1 MDRLRLEPKVP
12 RTIAVA
18 AVHGQ
23 WQHIL
28 RGLSRSSSLPHHEIL
43 HRCQFIIQTQYRKSI
58 SMNFKHEFS
67 VGPQTLVAMI
77 MVAVLMVACGGG
89 GGTRTPNQSLSRKGP
104 GPLIQIPTPPAP
116 PALGNVVPIVIDA
129 GPVPTTAS
137 EINVAYVSVTVCT
150 PGTYGATAA
159 CQTIDH
165 VLVDT
170 GSSGLR
176 LLNSALYAN
185 LNLPAVATNPG
196 GPAIGECMTFADGFT
211 WGSVRSAD
219 IYLGGEVAPSVPIQ
233 VIADQPGGTTT
244 VPTDCSSTGGINE
257 NTPALLGANGILGVG
272 LFANDCDV
280 CLLWTVP
287 AAYYT
292 CTSTGCTNS
301 NVTSAQVVQN
311 PVALFQQNPV
321 TLVKDNN
328 GVLIDLPAVSAVGAT
343 TSLAGS
349 LIFGIGTQTNN
360 KLGGATVYATD
371 SYGNFSTTY
380 NGPNTSYIDSGSN
393 ALFFNDSITMC
404 RGTTWAYCPPL
415 PLPLSATNTAA
426 SGGNSGSVNFSIVGV
441 DPLGPSI
448 VAANIGGPYGQNGW
462 FDWGLPFFFGRPVF
476 TAISGMSPPTG
487 VPAGPFWAYQ

>member
-1 MDRLRLEPKVP
+1 
-12 RTIAVA
+12 
-18 AVHGQ
+18 
-23 WQHIL
+23 
-28 RGLSRSSSLPHHEIL
+28 
-43 HRCQFIIQTQYRKSI
+43 
-58 SMNFKHEFS
+58 MNLKHEFS
-67 VGPQTLVAMI
+67 VGLQTLIAMI
-77 MVAVLMVACGGG
+77 MVAELVVACGGG
-89 GGTRTPNQSLSRKGP
+89 GGGGSSTPNPSLSRKGP
-104 GPLIQIPTPPAP
+104 GTLISPPA
-116 PALGNVVPIVIDA
+116 ATGNVVPIVIDA

-150 PGTYGATAA
+150 PGTSGATAV

-176 LLNSALYAN
+176 LLNSALYSN
-185 LNLPAVATNPG
+185 LTLPAVATNPG

-233 VIADQPGGTTT
+233 VIGDQPGGTTA
-244 VPTDCSSTGGINE
+244 VPIDCSSTGGINE

-280 CLLWTVP
+280 CLLWAVP

-292 CTSTGCTNS
+292 CTSTGCINS
-301 NVTSAQVVQN
+301 NVTSTQVVQN

-321 TLVKDNN
+321 TLVQDNN
-328 GVLIDLPAVSAVGAT
+328 GVLIVLPAVSAVGAT

-349 LIFGIGTQTNN
+349 LIFGIGTQANN
-360 KLGGATVYATD
+360 QLGSAIVYPTD

-393 ALFFNDSITMC
+393 ALFFNDSSINLCKT
-404 RGTTWAYCPPL
+404 TTWAYCPSSPPFL
-415 PLPLSATNTAA
+415 VNAINTAFGSA
-426 SGGNSGSVNFSIVGV
+426 SGVPVTFSMVSV

>member
-1 MDRLRLEPKVP
+1 
-12 RTIAVA
+12 
-18 AVHGQ
+18 
-23 WQHIL
+23 
-28 RGLSRSSSLPHHEIL
+28 
-43 HRCQFIIQTQYRKSI
+43 
-58 SMNFKHEFS
+58 MNFKHEFS
-67 VGPQTLVAMI
+67 VGPQTLVATI
-77 MVAVLMVACGGG
+77 MVAVLMLACGGG
-89 GGTRTPNQSLSRKGP
+89 SPGT
-104 GPLIQIPTPPAP
+104 LISPPA
-116 PALGNVVPIVIDA
+116 ATGNVVPIVIDA

-150 PGTYGATAA
+150 SGTLGTAT

-176 LLNSALYAN
+176 LLNSALYSN
-185 LNLPAVATNPG
+185 LNLPAVTNSSG
-196 GPAIGECMTFADGFT
+196 AIGECMTFADGFT

-233 VIADQPGGTTT
+233 VIGDQPGGATA
-244 VPTDCSSTGGINE
+244 VPTDCSSTGVINE

-272 LFANDCDV
+272 LFTNDCDI
-280 CLLWTVP
+280 CLSWAVP

-301 NVTSAQVVQN
+301 TVTSAQAVQN
-311 PVALFQQNPV
+311 PVALFLQ
-321 TLVKDNN
+321 DNN
-328 GVLIDLPAVSAVGAT
+328 GVLIDLPAVSAAGA
-343 TSLAGS
+343 SILNGS